1 MESPQNLKKR
11 LKSVNNIGQITKA
24 MELVS
29 ATKMRKSQQIAL
41 DSRPYA
47 FAALDF
53 LATISS
59 KNKKKV
65 ERKIELKK
73 YSKKLRK
80 RVAFKETKK

>member
-1 MESPQNLKKR
+1 MSSQDRLIPLRNKESGE
-11 LKSVNNIGQITKA
+11 VYWT
-24 MELVS
+24 
-29 ATKMRKSQQIAL
+29 
-41 DSRPYA
+41 
-47 FAALDF
+47 
-53 LATISS
+53 S